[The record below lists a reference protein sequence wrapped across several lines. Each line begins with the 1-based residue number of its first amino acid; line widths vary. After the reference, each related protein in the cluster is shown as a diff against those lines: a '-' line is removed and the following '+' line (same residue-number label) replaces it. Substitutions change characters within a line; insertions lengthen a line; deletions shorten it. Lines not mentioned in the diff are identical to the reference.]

1 LLKILIWSEN
11 CVEYNSII
19 RKYKMKDIMN
29 MNVKKIAFGAAVV
42 FFTGFASAQT
52 LQDGINSID
61 SDKFAQAKTNFT
73 EMIAKEPTAE
83 NYFYLGNTFLRQGE
97 PDYAKAIE
105 SFNKG
110 LAADSKSYLNKIG
123 LAAVKLGKGDKN
135 AVAEIQKVVTDSRE
149 KDAEVLFRAAEALTL
164 FEKNS
169 SPDLAIQFLTKA
181 IEKAE
186 KKGVPAHYYY
196 TLGDAYRLKR
206 MPGEAMSAYDKALP
220 TAKNKASVY
229 TRMATLWMAAQQWQQ
244 AKQNIDKAI
253 GVDAT
258 YAPAYKAL
266 AGYDIRYQ
274 QNAKATQDLINYT
287 KYADEDPYTQ
297 LEIAKLYFTNEDYA
311 NSKMVLDKIFDKIED
326 PIKYKLR
333 AYNAYADKN
342 YADAKQNM
350 DTFVSQAEKTRVQP
364 ADQGLQ
370 GLIAAGLAKDEKDA
384 AKKTALMTE
393 AQQKVAI
400 AKAAKDETMKWD
412 LELAN
417 IAGGGG
423 VSQSE
428 VDKGPTNPT
437 IEALKKQV
445 AANNQDSDALFKLA
459 TAYQDIK
466 NWNGAI
472 LTWQKMSALL
482 PDWAPAYYSQGYSYQ
497 QAGNN
502 DAAKMAYEKFISTV
516 KPADQEANKQ
526 TLAYAYFAVA
536 YMNKDTDLAKA
547 KDYVAKSLQ
556 LDPTYQDAVKLN
568 AEINK

>member
-1 LLKILIWSEN
+1 
-11 CVEYNSII
+11 
-19 RKYKMKDIMN
+19 MKDIMN

-42 FFTGFASAQT
+42 FFANFASAQT

-73 EMIAKEPTAE
+73 NMIATAPTAE
-83 NYFYLGNTFLRQGE
+83 NYFYLGNTFLKQGE
-97 PDYAKAIE
+97 PDFASATE
-105 SFNKG
+105 NFNKG
-110 LAADSKSYLNKIG
+110 IAADGKSYLNKIG
-123 LAAVKLGKGDKN
+123 LAAVKLGKGDKS
-135 AVAEIQKVVTDSRE
+135 AVAEIQKIVTDSRE

-164 FEKNS
+164 FENNNA
-169 SPDLAIQFLTKA
+169 PDLAIQFLNKA
-181 IEKAE
+181 IERASRKE
-186 KKGVPAHYYY
+186 VPAYYYY

-206 MPGEAMSAYDKALP
+206 IPGDAMTAYDKALP
-220 TAKNKASVY
+220 LAKNKASVY
-229 TRMATLWMAAQQWQQ
+229 TRIGTLWMAAQQWQQ
-244 AKQNIDKAI
+244 AKTSIEKAI
-253 GVDAT
+253 ATDAT

-266 AGYDIRYQ
+266 AAYDIKYQ

-297 LEIAKLYFTNEDYA
+297 LEIAKLYFTNEDFA
-311 NSKMVLDKIFDKIED
+311 NSKTVLDKIFDKVQD
-326 PIKYKLR
+326 PIKFKLR
-333 AYNAYADKN
+333 AYQLYAEGK
-342 YADAKQNM
+342 YSEAKQAM
-350 DTFVSQAEKTRVQP
+350 DTFVSQAEKSRVQP

-370 GLIAAGLAKDEKDA
+370 GLIAAGLAKTETDA
-384 AKKTALMTE
+384 AKKSALTTE
-393 AQQKVAI
+393 SQQKIAI

-417 IAGGGG
+417 ISGGGA
-423 VSQSE
+423 VSQSS
-428 VDKGPTNPT
+428 VDAGPTNPT
-437 IEALKKQV
+437 IEGLKQKV
-445 AANNQDSDALFKLA
+445 AANAQDSDSLFKLA
-459 TAYQDIK
+459 TAYQDAK

-472 LTWQKMSALL
+472 LTWQKMIALL

-502 DAAKMAYEKFISTV
+502 DAAKIAYEKFISTV

-536 YMNKDTDLAKA
+536 YMSKDSDVAKT
-547 KDYVAKSLQ
+547 KDYLAKSLQ

>member
-1 LLKILIWSEN
+1 
-11 CVEYNSII
+11 
-19 RKYKMKDIMN
+19 MKDIMN

-42 FFTGFASAQT
+42 FFTNFAFAQT

-61 SDKFAQAKTNFT
+61 SDKFAQAKNNFT
-73 EMIAKEPTAE
+73 DMIAKAPTAE

-97 PDYAKAIE
+97 PDFATATE
-105 SFNKG
+105 NFNKG
-110 LAADSKSYLNKIG
+110 LAADSKSYLNKLG
-123 LAAVKLGKGDKN
+123 LATVKLGKGDKS
-135 AVAEIQKVVTDSRE
+135 AVAEIQKIVTDSRE

-164 FEKNS
+164 FEKNN
-169 SPDLAIQFLTKA
+169 SPDLAIQFLNKA
-181 IEKAE
+181 IERAQ
-186 KKGVPAHYYY
+186 KKEVPAHYYY

-206 MPGEAMSAYDKALP
+206 MPGDAMSAYDKALP
-220 TAKNKASVY
+220 LAKNKASVY
-229 TRMATLWMAAQQWQQ
+229 TRIGTLWMAAQQWKQ
-244 AKQNIDKAI
+244 AKESMDKAVS
-253 GVDAT
+253 VDAT

-266 AGYDIRYQ
+266 AAYDIKYQ
-274 QNAKATQDLINYT
+274 ENAKATQDLINYT

-297 LEIAKLYFTNEDYA
+297 LEISKLYFTNDDYA
-311 NSKMVLDKIFDKIED
+311 NSKAILDKIFDKIDD
-326 PIKYKLR
+326 PIKFKLR
-333 AYNAYADKN
+333 AYQLYADGK
-342 YADAKQNM
+342 YAEAKQSM
-350 DTFVSQAEKTRVQP
+350 DTFVSQADKSRVQP

-370 GLIAAGLAKDEKDA
+370 GLIAAGLAKTETDA
-384 AKKTALMTE
+384 AKKSALTTE

-412 LELAN
+412 MELAK
-417 IAGGGG
+417 ISGGGA
-423 VSQSE
+423 SQADADS
-428 VDKGPTNPT
+428 GPTNPT

-445 AANNQDSDALFKLA
+445 AANAQDSDALFKLA
-459 TAYQDIK
+459 TAYQDAK

-472 LTWQKMSALL
+472 LTWQKMIALL

-502 DAAKMAYEKFISTV
+502 DAAKLSYEKFISTV
-516 KPADQEANKQ
+516 KPADMEANKQ

-536 YMNKDTDLAKA
+536 YMNKDSDIAKA

>member
-1 LLKILIWSEN
+1 
-11 CVEYNSII
+11 
-19 RKYKMKDIMN
+19 MN

-110 LAADSKSYLNKIG
+110 LAADAKSYLNKIG
-123 LAAVKLGKGDKN
+123 LAAVKLGKGDKS

-149 KDAEVLFRAAEALTL
+149 KDAEVMFRAAEALTL

-311 NSKMVLDKIFDKIED
+311 NSKMVLDKIFDKIDD
-326 PIKYKLR
+326 PIKFKLR

-384 AKKTALMTE
+384 AKKSALMTE
-393 AQQKVAI
+393 SQQKVAI

-423 VSQSE
+423 ASQAD
-428 VDKGPTNPT
+428 VDKGPTNPA

-445 AANNQDSDALFKLA
+445 AANAQDSDALFKLA
-459 TAYQDIK
+459 TAYQDVK

-502 DAAKMAYEKFISTV
+502 DAAKLAYEKFISTV

-536 YMNKDTDLAKA
+536 YMSKDSDAAKA

>member
-1 LLKILIWSEN
+1 
-11 CVEYNSII
+11 
-19 RKYKMKDIMN
+19 MKDIMN

-42 FFTGFASAQT
+42 FFANFASAQT

-73 EMIAKEPTAE
+73 NMIATAPTAE
-83 NYFYLGNTFLRQGE
+83 NYFYLGNTFLKQGE
-97 PDYAKAIE
+97 PDFASATE
-105 SFNKG
+105 NFNKG
-110 LAADSKSYLNKIG
+110 IAADGKSYLNKIG
-123 LAAVKLGKGDKN
+123 LAAVKLGKGDKS
-135 AVAEIQKVVTDSRE
+135 AIAEIQKIVTDSRE

-164 FEKNS
+164 FENNN
-169 SPDLAIQFLTKA
+169 SPDLAIQFLNKA
-181 IEKAE
+181 IERAS
-186 KKGVPAHYYY
+186 KKEVPAYYYY

-206 MPGEAMSAYDKALP
+206 IPGDAMTAYDKALP
-220 TAKNKASVY
+220 LAKNKASVY
-229 TRMATLWMAAQQWQQ
+229 TRIGTLWMAAQQWQQ
-244 AKQNIDKAI
+244 AKTSIEKAI
-253 GVDAT
+253 ATDAT

-266 AGYDIRYQ
+266 AAYDIKYQ

-297 LEIAKLYFTNEDYA
+297 LEIAKLYFTNEDFA
-311 NSKMVLDKIFDKIED
+311 NSKTVLDKIFDKVQD
-326 PIKYKLR
+326 PIKFKLR
-333 AYNAYADKN
+333 AYQLYAEGK
-342 YADAKQNM
+342 YSEAKQAM
-350 DTFVSQAEKTRVQP
+350 DTFVSQAEKSRVQP

-370 GLIAAGLAKDEKDA
+370 GLIAAGLAKTETDA
-384 AKKTALMTE
+384 AKKSALTTE
-393 AQQKVAI
+393 SQQKIAI

-417 IAGGGG
+417 ISGGGA
-423 VSQSE
+423 VSQSS
-428 VDKGPTNPT
+428 VDAGPTNPT
-437 IEALKKQV
+437 IEGLKQKV
-445 AANNQDSDALFKLA
+445 AANAQDSDSLFKLA
-459 TAYQDIK
+459 TAYQDAK

-472 LTWQKMSALL
+472 LTWQKMIALL

-502 DAAKMAYEKFISTV
+502 DAAKIAYEKFISTV

-536 YMNKDTDLAKA
+536 YMSKDSDVAKT
-547 KDYVAKSLQ
+547 KDYLAKSLQ